1 MITTFP
7 RRRALR
13 LCTFVLFCLSLAGS
27 ARAQTNS
34 WTSPV
39 SGNWEDV
46 NWSLGVLPGS
56 NQMVQIANHG
66 WKAVAIGP
74 NTSFNFPQT
83 MTINALSVTSPGTDT
98 VNTVLLNYAGFQT
111 PLITQTLYVGTNA
124 ALVIL
129 QSALLVSNGGS
140 LTVGG
145 TVTHDVSSEVT
156 LGGLGIL
163 TNGVYNLANGS
174 LTVPMYGAET
184 INAGGT
190 FLQEGGSNFCFGLND
205 NGEYELSDGDL
216 VASGGDGPSGGI
228 WISGD
233 FAQSGGVVSGWLY
246 LANGTYELSGG
257 ILNTPAVQLPPSY
270 PESGSLVQTGGT
282 NLLGTI
288 NIGCLGV
295 PPLYDGSGGYGHY
308 VLTNGT
314 LITSNL
320 AMNGRGSVSQ
330 SGGLHSNTLITIS
343 SSQVFIQNSPG
354 EDSYWIQ
361 VPGVYTLGGG
371 TFISGS
377 VSMQTSD
384 FYQSGGSSQI
394 ASLQLGDSKYS
405 MSGGQL
411 VVSNLVLSASSFFQ
425 TGGAISQSGT
435 LTVADSA
442 LTVGAGT
449 QHFGPLQ
456 LEITANTNFPVTF
469 PSAPCVLHFGDCSH
483 LAWSNQVTL
492 LITNWSGS
500 LSGGGLQQILVG
512 TNHTGLT
519 TQQLKQI
526 KFQNPAGVSPGT
538 YSAVILTNGEIIP
551 DPGATMSRI
560 LPPQLTLA
568 SQSNGAIRVQL
579 QGAAGVSYA
588 IQVSSN
594 LMNWTPWTN
603 QFNTNGTFGV
613 YDANAMNPPQ
623 RFYRAVLMP

>member
-1 MITTFP
+1 MNTTSL
-7 RRRALR
+7 RRRASR
-13 LCTFVLFCLSLAGS
+13 LCTFILFCLSLAGS

-34 WTSPV
+34 WTSPT
-39 SGNWEDV
+39 SGNWEDM
-46 NWSLGVLPGS
+46 NWSLGVLPGT
-56 NQMVQIANHG
+56 NQTVQIANHG

-83 MTINALSVTSPGTDT
+83 MTISALSVTSPGTDT
-98 VNTVLLNYAGFQT
+98 VNTLLLNYAGLQT
-111 PLITQTLYVGTNA
+111 PLVTQSLYVGTNA
-124 ALVIL
+124 ALVLL
-129 QSALLVSNGGS
+129 QSALLVTNGGS

-156 LGGLGIL
+156 LGGLGIQ
-163 TNGVYNLANGS
+163 TNGVYNLANGTLS
-174 LTVPMYGAET
+174 APVYGAET
-184 INAGGT
+184 INTGGT
-190 FLQEGGSNFCFGLND
+190 FLQEGGSNFCFSLND
-205 NGEYELSDGDL
+205 NGEYELSGGDL

-228 WISGD
+228 RISGD
-233 FAQSGGVVSGWLY
+233 FAQSGGAVSGWLY
-246 LANGTYELSGG
+246 VANGTYELSGG
-257 ILNTPAVQLPPSY
+257 ILNTPALPLPPSY
-270 PESGSLVQTGGT
+270 PASGSLIQTGGT
-282 NLLGTI
+282 NLVGTI

-314 LITSNL
+314 LITSNI

-330 SGGLHSNTLITIS
+330 TGGFHSNGLVTITS
-343 SSQVFIQNSPG
+343 SSVYLQHQPG
-354 EDSYWIQ
+354 EDSYYIQ
-361 VPGVYTLGGG
+361 VPGIYTLGGG

-377 VSMQTSD
+377 VSLQTSD
-384 FYQSGGSSQI
+384 FYQTGGSSQI

-411 VVSNLVLSASSFFQ
+411 VVSNFVLSASSFLQ
-425 TGGAISQSGT
+425 TGGTVSQSGR

-442 LTVGAGT
+442 LTIGPGT

-456 LEITANTNFPVTF
+456 LEITGNTNFPVTF
-469 PSAPCVLHFGDCSH
+469 PAGPCVLHFGDCSH
-483 LAWSNQVTL
+483 VAWSNQVTL

-512 TNHTGLT
+512 TNHTALT

-551 DPGATMSRI
+551 DPSATMSRI
-560 LPPQLTLA
+560 LPPQLSLA
-568 SQSNGAIRVQL
+568 SQISGAIRVQL
-579 QGAAGVSYA
+579 QGAAGVSYT

-594 LMNWTPWTN
+594 LLNWTPWTN
-603 QFNTNGTFGV
+603 QFNTNGTLGV
-613 YDANAMNPPQ
+613 YDTNAMNRPQ
-623 RFYRAVLMP
+623 RFYRAVLVP